1 MSLNVFDVQ
10 RSIECW
16 GLWYALWCYGPRQS
30 WTIFVAWR
38 LAVRDARWSVNGV
51 IHEKKFY

>member
-1 MSLNVFDVQ
+1 MKSLTLNVFDVQ

-16 GLWYALWCYGPRQS
+16 GLWYALWRYGFRQS

-38 LAVRDARWSVNGV
+38 LAARDTAIRNWN
-51 IHEKKFY
+51 

>member
-1 MSLNVFDVQ
+1 MKSHSLTLNIFDVQ

-16 GLWYALWCYGPRQS
+16 GLWYAFWRYGFRQS

-38 LAVRDARWSVNGV
+38 LAARDTAIRNWN
-51 IHEKKFY
+51 

>member
-1 MSLNVFDVQ
+1 MRMSLNVFDVQ

-16 GLWYALWCYGPRQS
+16 GLWYALWRYGPRQS

-38 LAVRDARWSVNGV
+38 LAVRDARH
-51 IHEKKFY
+51 HEYVQLGRK